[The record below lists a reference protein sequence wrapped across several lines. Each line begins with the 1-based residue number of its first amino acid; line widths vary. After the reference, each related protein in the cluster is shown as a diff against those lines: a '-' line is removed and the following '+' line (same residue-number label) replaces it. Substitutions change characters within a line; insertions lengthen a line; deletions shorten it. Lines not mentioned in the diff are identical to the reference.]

1 MHGMNDP
8 FGPKYKAVSFLTKHP
23 RAYSLMF
30 NAAFPM
36 GFDSVFVG
44 PQNLSD
50 FFHLAGK
57 TTQKQIKRE
66 ILNKAQS
73 YFDPNQKVSESNNV
87 CSNIFI
93 ESSRPIH

>member
-23 RAYSLMF
+23 GAYSLMF
-30 NAAFPM
+30 NTAFPM

-66 ILNKAQS
+66 FLQGLVIFRPQPKSIQ
-73 YFDPNQKVSESNNV
+73 SNNV

-93 ESSRPIH
+93 ESSRPIN